1 VTSVLRLQDRRI
13 ADPARAITGSLWSV
27 DYTTAT

>member
-13 ADPARAITGSLWSV
+13 TGGSDNGLAAV
-27 DYTTAT
+27 Y